1 MSEEDYIG
9 FALHQEQLLERQW
22 LEQSKDCTIRKV
34 ERSSLESDF
43 TYGVLYSTEFAEE
56 RRWYKSEEKRDK
68 YFNKLMQE
76 RDNE

>member
-1 MSEEDYIG
+1 MSENDDMLY
-9 FALHQEQLLERQW
+9 ALHNEELLQRQQLEL
-22 LEQSKDCTIRKV
+22 KKNCTIRKLG
-34 ERSSLESDF
+34 RSSLESDF
-43 TYGVLYSTEFAEE
+43 NYGVLYSTEFAEE